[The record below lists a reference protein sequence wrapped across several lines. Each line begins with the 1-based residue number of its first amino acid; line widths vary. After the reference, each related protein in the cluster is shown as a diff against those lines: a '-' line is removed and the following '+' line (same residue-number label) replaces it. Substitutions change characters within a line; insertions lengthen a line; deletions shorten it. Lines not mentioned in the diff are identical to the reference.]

1 MKNSANTISLS
12 TTTYP
17 LTSGNLDLIFKDK
30 IHELA
35 HIHNIEINIYSLEGK
50 LLKSSKNLFG
60 RQSGS
65 TTPNTF

>member
-35 HIHNIEINIYSLEGK
+35 HIHNIEINIYSQKE
-50 LLKSSKNLFG
+50 NY
-60 RQSGS
+60 
-65 TTPNTF
+65 